1 MTKRSFFILM
11 IGVMVIVSSCQFK
24 ANPVVW
30 SVTEVDGTQIE
41 YITYAEAEPISW
53 KPFANLIQKK
63 ALPDTFTEIEFAKH
77 STLVVGLV
85 FEQRNPMYS
94 QGMPA
99 FFDTKTNTLKSCQDA
114 PLFWDF
120 SIHSTSD
127 SSVLVIGDTFDSLI
141 LFDIKSCQTV
151 KVIKEME
158 QLRPLSG
165 ISWNKEKEL
174 LAYSKPN
181 NDGVYE
187 IFLTYL
193 DGTQREAIGEGN
205 YPRWSPDGEQIA
217 LASDEKTIIV
227 KRIENSETVTYKL
240 PERLILRSEKFS
252 WSSDGSRIAFS
263 AEKTES
269 DGSTSFQIFILN
281 LMTSQVEELGIEGR
295 SPVWVYD

>member
-1 MTKRSFFILM
+1 MTKRSVFILM

-30 SVTEVDGTQIE
+30 SVTEVYGTQIE
-41 YITYAEAEPISW
+41 YITYAEAESISW

-77 STLVVGLV
+77 SNLVVGLV

-120 SIHSTSD
+120 SIHSASD

-141 LFDIKSCQTV
+141 LFDIKSCQTL
-151 KVIKEME
+151 KVIKDME

-165 ISWNKEKEL
+165 ISWNTKKEL

-181 NDGVYE
+181 NDRVYE
-187 IFLTYL
+187 IISTNL
-193 DGTQREAIGEGN
+193 DGTKYEVIGQGM
-205 YPRWSPDGEQIA
+205 YPSWSPDGELIA
-217 LASDEKTIIV
+217 YAADDKTITI
-227 KRIENSETVTYKL
+227 KNLLKSEEVTTVL
-240 PERLILRSEKFS
+240 PEGQTIMFGKLS
-252 WSSDGSRIAFS
+252 WSSDGSRITFS
-263 AEKTES
+263 TEKIEA
-269 DGSTSFQIFILN
+269 DGRTSYVICIFN
-281 LMTSQVEELGIEGR
+281 LSETKLYNLGIEGR
-295 SPVWVYD
+295 NPVWVYD